1 MNARVARVAPLLTV
15 VALAIAAGPVSAQLP
30 RRPLPASAYGVPWQ
44 RVNNEDRRFV
54 RDILLAFYFATDL
67 GRVAAQSGGT
77 GEIRRAGA
85 AMMRDNRSLDA
96 ALRALAER
104 KGLKTPRG
112 LDPAHTARL
121 DRIVGLGGAAFE
133 RAVEG
138 AMAQQSGDEIRACD
152 AEIARGTDP
161 DLRAFARRLRAQL
174 EPDGSPRRRRRS
186 ERRRCEAPGNN
197 AISFERCEENTR

>member
-1 MNARVARVAPLLTV
+1 MNTRVACVAALLTV

-44 RVNNEDRRFV
+44 QVNDEDRRFV
-54 RDILLAFYFATDL
+54 REVLLAFYFAIDL
-67 GRVAAQSGGT
+67 GRLAARHGGT
-77 GEIRRAGA
+77 AASRRAGA
-85 AMMRDNRSLDA
+85 AVERDSRSTVA

-104 KGLKTPRG
+104 KGVKTPRG

-138 AMAQQSGDEIRACD
+138 AMAQQSRDEIRACD